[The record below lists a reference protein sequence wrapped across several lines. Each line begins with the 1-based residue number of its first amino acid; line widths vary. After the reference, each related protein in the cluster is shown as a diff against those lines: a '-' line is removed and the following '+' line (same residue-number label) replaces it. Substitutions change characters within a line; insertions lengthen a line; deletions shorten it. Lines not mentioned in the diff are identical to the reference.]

1 MSQINKAKQVTE
13 CNAPAV
19 PAVVHTY
26 SYSQYENEVT
36 GLISKPML
44 ITGSHEVLAANDRLI
59 VLNNDNFTSLT
70 IDGTNYAGKNGLD
83 IPALYAY
90 IDDPYYGNGII
101 FSLSSSTA
109 LSSSELADIIGN
121 EIRKKTR
128 GLSCL
133 VDIEFTIGA
142 EISKLINEEAA

>member
-1 MSQINKAKQVTE
+1 MSQINKAKQVTA
-13 CNAPAV
+13 CNV

-44 ITGSHEVLAANDRLI
+44 ITGSHEVLAVNDRLI

-83 IPALYAY
+83 LPHLYAY

-101 FSLSSSTA
+101 FSLSSSQA
-109 LSSSELADIIGN
+109 LSSDELADIILT

-128 GLSCL
+128 SLGCL
-133 VDIEFTIGA
+133 VDIEFMLSA
-142 EISKLINEEAA
+142 EISKLNNEETA